1 MSRCVVRA
9 FSRRAMPFTLFGWV
23 PLGYKGMALNHVD
36 NYFSSMC
43 MRRKFSLAYTAELS
57 AGSP

>member
-1 MSRCVVRA
+1 MSHCVVRA
-9 FSRRAMPFTLFGWV
+9 SSRRATPFTLFGQV
-23 PLGYKGMALNHVD
+23 PLGYKSMALNHVD

>member
-1 MSRCVVRA
+1 MGHCVARA
-9 FSRRAMPFTLFGWV
+9 SSRRAAPFTLFGRAT
-23 PLGYKGMALNHVD
+23 LGYKGMALNHVD
-36 NYFSSMC
+36 NYFPSMC